1 MGIADKFINLM
12 KLGGDEEDDYDE
24 DYDEDYDDFEDEKP
38 APRRKPQRNDDYD
51 DVAPRASRSNSNS
64 YSQPKPKNSQRKL
77 VVMKNNKNYSN
88 SDQRLFVFKPISY
101 EDCKYITDNLLMG
114 ITVFINL
121 EGIHNDL
128 AQRVID
134 YTSGACVAID
144 GNFQKVSN
152 MVFVATPRGV
162 AITGDMMDL
171 LGESVN
177 NYDY

>member
-1 MGIADKFINLM
+1 
-12 KLGGDEEDDYDE
+12 
-24 DYDEDYDDFEDEKP
+24 
-38 APRRKPQRNDDYD
+38 
-51 DVAPRASRSNSNS
+51 
-64 YSQPKPKNSQRKL
+64 
-77 VVMKNNKNYSN
+77 MKNNKNYSN

>member
-1 MGIADKFINLM
+1 
-12 KLGGDEEDDYDE
+12 
-24 DYDEDYDDFEDEKP
+24 
-38 APRRKPQRNDDYD
+38 
-51 DVAPRASRSNSNS
+51 
-64 YSQPKPKNSQRKL
+64 
-77 VVMKNNKNYSN
+77 
-88 SDQRLFVFKPISY
+88 
-101 EDCKYITDNLLMG
+101 MG